1 MDIIGGNIEEDG
13 NLLRPMFNRIGSKV
27 PLIKD
32 ILEIIPPHTT
42 YVEAFIGGGALF
54 WNKIPAKKN
63 IINDLDK
70 ELIEA
75 YRILKRIPTSVD
87 MSILDNSK
95 QVGGKYP
102 AVEKFINSVT
112 SKSSDRDKL
121 LSFITKYAGT
131 FSSKGSGS
139 IYKNPSIESKW
150 NKIEEYKKI
159 LKKTTIIS
167 KDYLQVLKEYDS
179 PTTFF
184 FLDPPY
190 EVEQKG
196 QETYYKN
203 SIIDYEKM
211 RDSLKQLKGKFL
223 LTINDNKYIRDIF
236 KDFNQKSLVVRNPSN
251 SGISDKLKNRKELFI
266 TNYNIN
272 IGKGLINNN
281 KKPNKWILHVKEYV
295 SKNNI
300 SYRDA
305 LKDPNCKL
313 TYKK

>member
-1 MDIIGGNIEEDG
+1 MNIIGGNIEEDDT
-13 NLLRPMFNRIGSKV
+13 LLRPLFNRIGSKV
-27 PLIKD
+27 PLIRD

-42 YVEAFIGGGALF
+42 YVEAFVGGGALF
-54 WNKIPAKKN
+54 WNKIPVKNN

-70 ELIEA
+70 ELIES
-75 YRILKRIPTSVD
+75 YRILKRIPANVD

-95 QVGGKYP
+95 QVGNKYP
-102 AVEKFINSVT
+102 AIEKFINSVT

-131 FSSKGSGS
+131 FGAIGQGG
-139 IYKNPSIESKW
+139 IYRKRLIGNKW
-150 NKIEEYKKI
+150 KKIEEYKRI
-159 LKKTTIIS
+159 LKQTTIIS

-190 EVEQKG
+190 EIEQKV

-211 RDSLKQLKGKFL
+211 RDTLKQLKGKFL

-236 KDFNQKSLVVRNPSN
+236 KDFNQKALVVKNPLN

-272 IGKGLINNN
+272 VGKGLTNN
-281 KKPNKWILHVKEYV
+281 KIPNKWILHVKEYA